1 MLDTNINLD
10 INVERQERKEA
21 ESEINKVF
29 EERISK

>member
-21 ESEINKVF
+21 ESEINKMF
-29 EERISK
+29 EDKMGR